1 MDYNIVWVRGHV
13 EVYDWAGRF
22 CFSADNEREALEE
35 LEAELLREEQEEA
48 QLPEEVPEE
57 PEYRNFSNDYGRLH
71 AYNRDVED
79 ADLDD
84 FVQQVHTAGNR
95 SRVMGRVALALALLA
110 AACVLLAI
118 CAVRYW

>member
-1 MDYNIVWVRGHV
+1 MFKDRQ
-13 EVYDWAGRF
+13 
-22 CFSADNEREALEE
+22 EALEE
-35 LEAELLREEQEEA
+35 LEAELLREEQEE
-48 QLPEEVPEE
+48 VPEE
-57 PEYRNFSNDYGRLH
+57 PEYRNFSNDYGQLH

>member
-1 MDYNIVWVRGHV
+1 MFKDRQ
-13 EVYDWAGRF
+13 
-22 CFSADNEREALEE
+22 EALEA
-35 LEAELLREEQEEA
+35 LEAELLQEEMA
-48 QLPEEVPEE
+48 QEAIQEPEEE

-71 AYNRDVED
+71 AYNRDVEE

-84 FVQQVHTAGNR
+84 YVEAVHTAGKR

-110 AACVLLAI
+110 AACVLLAV

>member
-1 MDYNIVWVRGHV
+1 MFKDRQ
-13 EVYDWAGRF
+13 
-22 CFSADNEREALEE
+22 EALEE
-35 LEAELLREEQEEA
+35 LEAELLREEQ
-48 QLPEEVPEE
+48 EEVPEE

-79 ADLDD
+79 ADLDE

>member
-1 MDYNIVWVRGHV
+1 MFKDRQ
-13 EVYDWAGRF
+13 
-22 CFSADNEREALEE
+22 EALEE

-110 AACVLLAI
+110 AACVLLAV

>member
-1 MDYNIVWVRGHV
+1 MFKDRQ
-13 EVYDWAGRF
+13 
-22 CFSADNEREALEE
+22 EALEE

-71 AYNRDVED
+71 AYNRDVEE

-84 FVQQVHTAGNR
+84 YVEAVHTAGKR

-110 AACVLLAI
+110 AACVLLAV

>member
-1 MDYNIVWVRGHV
+1 MFKDRQ
-13 EVYDWAGRF
+13 
-22 CFSADNEREALEE
+22 EALEE
-35 LEAELLREEQEEA
+35 LEAELLREEQEE
-48 QLPEEVPEE
+48 VPEE
-57 PEYRNFSNDYGRLH
+57 PEYRNSSNDYGRLH

>member
-1 MDYNIVWVRGHV
+1 MFKDRQ
-13 EVYDWAGRF
+13 
-22 CFSADNEREALEE
+22 EALDA
-35 LEAELLREEQEEA
+35 LEAELLQEEMA
-48 QLPEEVPEE
+48 QEAIQEPEEE

-71 AYNRDVED
+71 AYNRDVEE

-84 FVQQVHTAGNR
+84 YVEAVHTAGKR

-110 AACVLLAI
+110 AACVLLAV

>member
-1 MDYNIVWVRGHV
+1 MFKDRQ
-13 EVYDWAGRF
+13 
-22 CFSADNEREALEE
+22 EALKA

-48 QLPEEVPEE
+48 QLPEGVPEE
-57 PEYRNFSNDYGRLH
+57 PVYRNFSKDYGRLH

-79 ADLDD
+79 AGLDD
-84 FVQQVHTAGNR
+84 FVKQVHTAGNR

-110 AACVLLAI
+110 AACILLAV